1 MAQPIH
7 QNTASL
13 RRLPPLLVAIVMMVN
28 LQGCASIN
36 HAIDEMQGQL
46 SDPSGVAVSATD
58 VTEDLTLNLDDKNDL
73 EKAVDNKLS
82 RSQTLTRGGITYLMD
97 GKYQQASDVFNTALS
112 FDVDNALLHFFNAY
126 TYHQLFLRGD
136 STHFPLAELGYKAAA
151 AKESAL
157 RGPAYGQ
164 LGELY
169 LDEKKY
175 ALAEEYLSL
184 AIQKNRRPELLYN
197 YARATGLNGS
207 WEKSRAAIAELDR
220 KGWSNP
226 QLIKA
231 KAILSA
237 ASANPKE
244 TKSLLELYAKS
255 TSSKADISYVNFR
268 INQINDNLTKGFVL
282 ALNDEGP
289 PAALDTDPLP
299 TPPPGPDPS
308 LTDAAPTTAN
318 DAAPTTAN
326 DAEPTTAND
335 AEPTTANDAEP
346 TTANDA
352 EPTTANDAEPTTA
365 NDAAPTTA
373 NDAKDTKKIDPP
385 KNVGKWY
392 RCDPETKISEAMA
405 NDATTTDEFILAPT
419 LPQSCPG
426 ENPMSAVI
434 EITMI
439 ETYEATT
446 NTSGINML
454 DGLNAI
460 LTIDGSNAVTSAS
473 GSSTDTKTR
482 GNTWLLANAS
492 STSSVTYSLN
502 IVNSGLNQAKL
513 LSRPAMT
520 VIDRVP
526 SVFFAGSNISLG
538 IAGDAYTAPTVVDKT
553 IGVSLSVTPTFV
565 DEDNVLISM
574 RTSNAGISSAL
585 LNVPDALLQQ
595 TRNSMRSSAIMK
607 FDETIVLNG
616 LRQESAGI
624 INSGVPILKDLPL
637 LQYLFKNNTESA
649 TSLNYIT
656 FLTLRRPTPPKKAD
670 SSMENITPELKS
682 YISFTEKDFD
692 VVTHQPEDKL
702 AELLNDLKR
711 LVYF

>member
-13 RRLPPLLVAIVMMVN
+13 RRLPILLVAIVMMAN
-28 LQGCASIN
+28 LYGCASIN

-73 EKAVDNKLS
+73 EKAIDNKLS

-231 KAILSA
+231 KAILAA

-282 ALNDEGP
+282 ALNDEDP
-289 PAALDTDPLP
+289 PVALDTDPLP

-318 DAAPTTAN
+318 DAA
-326 DAEPTTAND
+326 
-335 AEPTTANDAEP
+335 
-346 TTANDA
+346 
-352 EPTTANDAEPTTA
+352 PTTA

-492 STSSVTYSLN
+492 STASVTYSLN

-585 LNVPDALLQQ
+585 TNIPDALLQQ

-616 LRQESAGI
+616 IRQESAGI

-637 LQYLFKNNTESA
+637 LQYLFKSNTESA

-670 SSMENITPELKS
+670 SSVENIIPELKN

>member
-13 RRLPPLLVAIVMMVN
+13 RRLPILLVAIVMMAN
-28 LQGCASIN
+28 LYGCASIN

-73 EKAVDNKLS
+73 EKAIDNKLS

-231 KAILSA
+231 KAILAA

-282 ALNDEGP
+282 ALNDEDP
-289 PAALDTDPLP
+289 PVALDTDPLP

-326 DAEPTTAND
+326 DAAPTTANDAAPTTAND
-335 AEPTTANDAEP
+335 AE
-346 TTANDA
+346 
-352 EPTTANDAEPTTA
+352 
-365 NDAAPTTA
+365 PTTA

-460 LTIDGSNAVTSAS
+460 LTIGGSNAVTSVS

-482 GNTWLLANAS
+482 DNTWLLANAS

-585 LNVPDALLQQ
+585 TNIPDALLQQ

-616 LRQESAGI
+616 IRQESAGI

-670 SSMENITPELKS
+670 SSVENIIPELKN

>member
-13 RRLPPLLVAIVMMVN
+13 RRLPPLLVAIVMMAN

-73 EKAVDNKLS
+73 EKALDNKLS

-136 STHFPLAELGYKAAA
+136 STLFPLAELGYKAAA

-308 LTDAAPTTAN
+308 LT
-318 DAAPTTAN
+318 
-326 DAEPTTAND
+326 
-335 AEPTTANDAEP
+335 
-346 TTANDA
+346 DA

>member
-46 SDPSGVAVSATD
+46 IDPSGVAVSATN

-335 AEPTTANDAEP
+335 AE
-346 TTANDA
+346 
-352 EPTTANDAEPTTA
+352 
-365 NDAAPTTA
+365 PTTA

>member
-13 RRLPPLLVAIVMMVN
+13 RRLPILLVAIVMMVN

-46 SDPSGVAVSATD
+46 IDPSGVAVSATN

-231 KAILSA
+231 KAILAA

-308 LTDAAPTTAN
+308 LT
-318 DAAPTTAN
+318 
-326 DAEPTTAND
+326 
-335 AEPTTANDAEP
+335 
-346 TTANDA
+346 DA

>member
-46 SDPSGVAVSATD
+46 SGPSGLAVSATN

-231 KAILSA
+231 KAILAA

-308 LTDAAPTTAN
+308 LTDAA
-318 DAAPTTAN
+318 
-326 DAEPTTAND
+326 
-335 AEPTTANDAEP
+335 
-346 TTANDA
+346 
-352 EPTTANDAEPTTA
+352 PTTA

>member
-13 RRLPPLLVAIVMMVN
+13 RRLPILLVAIVMMAN
-28 LQGCASIN
+28 LYGCASIN

-73 EKAVDNKLS
+73 EKAIDNKLS

-231 KAILSA
+231 KAILAA

-282 ALNDEGP
+282 ALNDEDP
-289 PAALDTDPLP
+289 PVALDTDPLP

-326 DAEPTTAND
+326 DAAPTTANDAAPTTAND
-335 AEPTTANDAEP
+335 AE
-346 TTANDA
+346 
-352 EPTTANDAEPTTA
+352 
-365 NDAAPTTA
+365 PTTA

-460 LTIDGSNAVTSAS
+460 LTIGGSNAVTSVS

-482 GNTWLLANAS
+482 DNTWLLANAS

-585 LNVPDALLQQ
+585 TNIPDALLQQ

-616 LRQESAGI
+616 IRQESAGI
-624 INSGVPILKDLPL
+624 INSGIPILKDLPL
-637 LQYLFKNNTESA
+637 LQYLFKSNTESA

-670 SSMENITPELKS
+670 SSVENIIPELKN

>member
-13 RRLPPLLVAIVMMVN
+13 RRLPILLVAIVMMAN
-28 LQGCASIN
+28 LYGCASIN

-73 EKAVDNKLS
+73 EKAIDNKLS

-231 KAILSA
+231 KAILAA

-282 ALNDEGP
+282 ALNDEDP
-289 PAALDTDPLP
+289 PVALDTDPLP

-335 AEPTTANDAEP
+335 AEPTTANDAE
-346 TTANDA
+346 
-352 EPTTANDAEPTTA
+352 
-365 NDAAPTTA
+365 PTTA

-492 STSSVTYSLN
+492 STASVTYSLN

-585 LNVPDALLQQ
+585 TNIPDALLQQ

-637 LQYLFKNNTESA
+637 LQYLFKSNTESA

>member
-46 SDPSGVAVSATD
+46 IDPSGVAVSATN

-136 STHFPLAELGYKAAA
+136 STLFPLAELGYKAAA

-326 DAEPTTAND
+326 DAAPTTAND
-335 AEPTTANDAEP
+335 AEPTTANDAE
-346 TTANDA
+346 
-352 EPTTANDAEPTTA
+352 
-365 NDAAPTTA
+365 PTTA

>member
-13 RRLPPLLVAIVMMVN
+13 RRLPILLVAIVMMAN
-28 LQGCASIN
+28 LYGCASIN

-73 EKAVDNKLS
+73 EKAIDNKLS

-231 KAILSA
+231 KAILAA

-282 ALNDEGP
+282 ALNDEDP
-289 PAALDTDPLP
+289 PVALDTDPLP
-299 TPPPGPDPS
+299 TPPSGPDPS

-335 AEPTTANDAEP
+335 AE
-346 TTANDA
+346 
-352 EPTTANDAEPTTA
+352 
-365 NDAAPTTA
+365 PTTA

-460 LTIDGSNAVTSAS
+460 LTIGGSNAVTSVS

-482 GNTWLLANAS
+482 DNTWLLANAS

-585 LNVPDALLQQ
+585 TNIPDALLQQ

-616 LRQESAGI
+616 IRQESAGI

-670 SSMENITPELKS
+670 SSVENIIPELKN

>member
-13 RRLPPLLVAIVMMVN
+13 RRLPILLVAIVMMAN
-28 LQGCASIN
+28 LYGCASIN

-73 EKAVDNKLS
+73 EKAIDNKLS

-231 KAILSA
+231 KAILAA

-282 ALNDEGP
+282 ALNDEDP
-289 PAALDTDPLP
+289 PVALDTDPLP

-335 AEPTTANDAEP
+335 AE
-346 TTANDA
+346 
-352 EPTTANDAEPTTA
+352 
-365 NDAAPTTA
+365 PTTA

-460 LTIDGSNAVTSAS
+460 LTIGGSNAVTSVS

-482 GNTWLLANAS
+482 DNTWLLANAS

-585 LNVPDALLQQ
+585 TNIPDALLQQ

-616 LRQESAGI
+616 IRQESAGI

-670 SSMENITPELKS
+670 SSVENIIPELKN

>member
-13 RRLPPLLVAIVMMVN
+13 RRLPILLVAIVMMAN
-28 LQGCASIN
+28 LYGCASIN

-73 EKAVDNKLS
+73 EKAIDNKLS

-231 KAILSA
+231 KAILAA

-282 ALNDEGP
+282 ALNDEDP
-289 PAALDTDPLP
+289 PVALDTDPLP

-326 DAEPTTAND
+326 DAA
-335 AEPTTANDAEP
+335 
-346 TTANDA
+346 
-352 EPTTANDAEPTTA
+352 PTTA

-482 GNTWLLANAS
+482 DNTWLLANAS
-492 STSSVTYSLN
+492 STASVTYSLN

-585 LNVPDALLQQ
+585 TNIPDALLQQ

-616 LRQESAGI
+616 IRQESAGI

-670 SSMENITPELKS
+670 SSVENIIPELKN

>member
-13 RRLPPLLVAIVMMVN
+13 RRLPILLVAIVMMAN
-28 LQGCASIN
+28 LYGCASIN

-46 SDPSGVAVSATD
+46 SDPSGLAVSATD

-73 EKAVDNKLS
+73 EKAIDNKLS

-136 STHFPLAELGYKAAA
+136 STNFPLAELGYKAAA

-231 KAILSA
+231 KAILAA

-282 ALNDEGP
+282 ALNDEDP
-289 PAALDTDPLP
+289 PVALDTDPLP
-299 TPPPGPDPS
+299 TPPSGPDPS
-308 LTDAAPTTAN
+308 LTDAAPTTANDAAPTTAN

-335 AEPTTANDAEP
+335 AE
-346 TTANDA
+346 
-352 EPTTANDAEPTTA
+352 
-365 NDAAPTTA
+365 PTTA

-460 LTIDGSNAVTSAS
+460 LTIGGSNAVTSVS

-482 GNTWLLANAS
+482 DNTWLLANAS

-585 LNVPDALLQQ
+585 TNIPDALLQQ

-616 LRQESAGI
+616 IRQESAGI

-670 SSMENITPELKS
+670 SSVENIIPELKN

>member
-1 MAQPIH
+1 MVQPIH

-13 RRLPPLLVAIVMMVN
+13 RRLPILLVAIVMMAN
-28 LQGCASIN
+28 LYGCASIN

-73 EKAVDNKLS
+73 EKAIDNKLS

-231 KAILSA
+231 KAILAA

-282 ALNDEGP
+282 ALNDEDP
-289 PAALDTDPLP
+289 PVALDTDPLP
-299 TPPPGPDPS
+299 TPPSGPDPS

-326 DAEPTTAND
+326 DAAPTTAND
-335 AEPTTANDAEP
+335 AE
-346 TTANDA
+346 
-352 EPTTANDAEPTTA
+352 
-365 NDAAPTTA
+365 PTTA

-585 LNVPDALLQQ
+585 TNIPDALLQQ

-637 LQYLFKNNTESA
+637 LQYLFKSNTESA

-670 SSMENITPELKS
+670 SSVENIIPELKN

>member
-46 SDPSGVAVSATD
+46 SGPSGLAVSATN

-136 STHFPLAELGYKAAA
+136 STLFPLAELGYKAAA

-308 LTDAAPTTAN
+308 LTDA
-318 DAAPTTAN
+318 
-326 DAEPTTAND
+326 EPTTAND

-352 EPTTANDAEPTTA
+352 E
-365 NDAAPTTA
+365 PTTA

>member
-13 RRLPPLLVAIVMMVN
+13 RRLPILLVAIVMMAN
-28 LQGCASIN
+28 LYGCASIN

-73 EKAVDNKLS
+73 EKAIDNKLS

-231 KAILSA
+231 KAILAA

-282 ALNDEGP
+282 ALNDEDP
-289 PAALDTDPLP
+289 PVALDTDPLP
-299 TPPPGPDPS
+299 TPPSGPDPS

-326 DAEPTTAND
+326 DAAPTTAND
-335 AEPTTANDAEP
+335 AE
-346 TTANDA
+346 
-352 EPTTANDAEPTTA
+352 
-365 NDAAPTTA
+365 PTTA

-585 LNVPDALLQQ
+585 TNIPDALLQQ

-637 LQYLFKNNTESA
+637 LQYLFKSNTESA

-670 SSMENITPELKS
+670 SSVENIIPELKN

>member
-46 SDPSGVAVSATD
+46 IDPSGVAVSATN

-136 STHFPLAELGYKAAA
+136 STLFPLAELGYKAAA

-308 LTDAAPTTAN
+308 LT
-318 DAAPTTAN
+318 
-326 DAEPTTAND
+326 
-335 AEPTTANDAEP
+335 
-346 TTANDA
+346 DA

>member
-1 MAQPIH
+1 
-7 QNTASL
+7 
-13 RRLPPLLVAIVMMVN
+13 MMVN

-308 LTDAAPTTAN
+308 LTDA
-318 DAAPTTAN
+318 
-326 DAEPTTAND
+326 EPTTAND

-352 EPTTANDAEPTTA
+352 E
-365 NDAAPTTA
+365 PTTA

>member
-13 RRLPPLLVAIVMMVN
+13 RRLPILLVAIVMMAN
-28 LQGCASIN
+28 LYGCASIN

-46 SDPSGVAVSATD
+46 SDPSGLAVSATD

-73 EKAVDNKLS
+73 EKAIDNKLS

-231 KAILSA
+231 KAILAA

-282 ALNDEGP
+282 ALNDEDP
-289 PAALDTDPLP
+289 PVALDTDPLP

-335 AEPTTANDAEP
+335 AE
-346 TTANDA
+346 
-352 EPTTANDAEPTTA
+352 
-365 NDAAPTTA
+365 PTTA

-460 LTIDGSNAVTSAS
+460 LTIGGSNAVTSVS

-482 GNTWLLANAS
+482 DNTWLLANAS

-585 LNVPDALLQQ
+585 TNIPDALLQQ

-616 LRQESAGI
+616 IRQESAGI

-670 SSMENITPELKS
+670 SSVENIIPELKN

>member
-1 MAQPIH
+1 MMA
-7 QNTASL
+7 
-13 RRLPPLLVAIVMMVN
+13 N
-28 LQGCASIN
+28 LYGCASIN

-46 SDPSGVAVSATD
+46 SGPSGLAVSATD

-82 RSQTLTRGGITYLMD
+82 RTQTLTRGGITYLMD

-184 AIQKNRRPELLYN
+184 AIQKNRRPEVLYS

-231 KAILSA
+231 KAILAA

-282 ALNDEGP
+282 ALNDEDP

-299 TPPPGPDPS
+299 TPPPGPEPS
-308 LTDAAPTTAN
+308 LT

-335 AEPTTANDAEP
+335 AEPTTANDAE
-346 TTANDA
+346 
-352 EPTTANDAEPTTA
+352 
-365 NDAAPTTA
+365 PTTA

-460 LTIDGSNAVTSAS
+460 LTIGGSDAVTSVS
-473 GSSTDTKTR
+473 GSSTETKTR

-616 LRQESAGI
+616 IRQESAGI

-637 LQYLFKNNTESA
+637 LQYLFKKNTESA

-670 SSMENITPELKS
+670 SSVENITPELKN

>member
-13 RRLPPLLVAIVMMVN
+13 RRLPILLVAIVMMAN
-28 LQGCASIN
+28 LYGCASIN

-46 SDPSGVAVSATD
+46 SDPSGLAVSATD

-73 EKAVDNKLS
+73 EKAIDNKLS

-197 YARATGLNGS
+197 YASATGLNGS

-226 QLIKA
+226 KLIKA
-231 KAILSA
+231 KAILAA

-282 ALNDEGP
+282 ALNDEDP
-289 PAALDTDPLP
+289 PVALDTDPLP

-326 DAEPTTAND
+326 DAA
-335 AEPTTANDAEP
+335 
-346 TTANDA
+346 
-352 EPTTANDAEPTTA
+352 PTTA

-460 LTIDGSNAVTSAS
+460 LTIGGSNAVTSVS

-482 GNTWLLANAS
+482 DNTWLLANAS

-585 LNVPDALLQQ
+585 TNIPDALLQQ

-616 LRQESAGI
+616 IRQESAGI

-670 SSMENITPELKS
+670 SSVENIIPELKN

>member
-13 RRLPPLLVAIVMMVN
+13 RRLPILLVAIVMMAN
-28 LQGCASIN
+28 LYGCASIN

-46 SDPSGVAVSATD
+46 SDPSGLAVSATD

-73 EKAVDNKLS
+73 EKAIDNKLS

-231 KAILSA
+231 KAILAA

-282 ALNDEGP
+282 ALNDEDP
-289 PAALDTDPLP
+289 PVALDTDPLP

-308 LTDAAPTTAN
+308 LTDAA
-318 DAAPTTAN
+318 
-326 DAEPTTAND
+326 
-335 AEPTTANDAEP
+335 
-346 TTANDA
+346 
-352 EPTTANDAEPTTA
+352 PTTA

-492 STSSVTYSLN
+492 STASVTYSLN

-585 LNVPDALLQQ
+585 TNIPDALLQQ

-670 SSMENITPELKS
+670 SSVENIIPELKN

>member
-13 RRLPPLLVAIVMMVN
+13 RRLPILLVAIVMMAN
-28 LQGCASIN
+28 LYGCASIN

-46 SDPSGVAVSATD
+46 SDPSGLAVSATD

-73 EKAVDNKLS
+73 EKAIDNKLS

-231 KAILSA
+231 KAILAA

-282 ALNDEGP
+282 ALNDEDP
-289 PAALDTDPLP
+289 PVALDTDPLP

-318 DAAPTTAN
+318 DA
-326 DAEPTTAND
+326 EPTTAND
-335 AEPTTANDAEP
+335 AEPTTANDAE
-346 TTANDA
+346 
-352 EPTTANDAEPTTA
+352 
-365 NDAAPTTA
+365 PTTA

-460 LTIDGSNAVTSAS
+460 LTIGGSNAVTSVS

-482 GNTWLLANAS
+482 DNTWLLANAS

-585 LNVPDALLQQ
+585 TNIPDALLQQ

-616 LRQESAGI
+616 IRQESAGI

-670 SSMENITPELKS
+670 SSVENIIPELKN

>member
-13 RRLPPLLVAIVMMVN
+13 RRLPPLLVAIVMMAN

-136 STHFPLAELGYKAAA
+136 STLFPLAELGYKAAA

-308 LTDAAPTTAN
+308 LTDA
-318 DAAPTTAN
+318 
-326 DAEPTTAND
+326 EPTTAND

-352 EPTTANDAEPTTA
+352 E
-365 NDAAPTTA
+365 PTTA

>member
-13 RRLPPLLVAIVMMVN
+13 RRLPILLVAIVMMAN
-28 LQGCASIN
+28 LYGCASIN

-46 SDPSGVAVSATD
+46 SDPSGLAVSATD

-73 EKAVDNKLS
+73 EKAIDNKLS

-231 KAILSA
+231 KAILAA

-282 ALNDEGP
+282 ALNDEDP
-289 PAALDTDPLP
+289 PVALDTDPLP

-326 DAEPTTAND
+326 DAAPTTANDAAPTTAND
-335 AEPTTANDAEP
+335 AEPTTANDAE
-346 TTANDA
+346 
-352 EPTTANDAEPTTA
+352 
-365 NDAAPTTA
+365 PTTA

-460 LTIDGSNAVTSAS
+460 LTIGGSNAVTSVS

-482 GNTWLLANAS
+482 DNTWLLANAS

-585 LNVPDALLQQ
+585 TNIPDALLQQ

-616 LRQESAGI
+616 IRQESAGI

-670 SSMENITPELKS
+670 SSVENIIPELKN

>member
-13 RRLPPLLVAIVMMVN
+13 RRLPILLVAIVMMAN
-28 LQGCASIN
+28 LYGCASIN

-73 EKAVDNKLS
+73 EKAIDNKLS

-231 KAILSA
+231 KAILAA

-282 ALNDEGP
+282 ALNDEDP
-289 PAALDTDPLP
+289 PVALDTDPLP

-326 DAEPTTAND
+326 DAAPTTANDAAPTTAND
-335 AEPTTANDAEP
+335 AE
-346 TTANDA
+346 
-352 EPTTANDAEPTTA
+352 
-365 NDAAPTTA
+365 PTTA

-460 LTIDGSNAVTSAS
+460 LTIGGSNAVTSVS

-482 GNTWLLANAS
+482 DNTWLLANAS
-492 STSSVTYSLN
+492 STASVTYSLN

-585 LNVPDALLQQ
+585 TNIPDALLQQ

-616 LRQESAGI
+616 IRQESAGI

-670 SSMENITPELKS
+670 SSVENIIPELKN

>member
-1 MAQPIH
+1 
-7 QNTASL
+7 
-13 RRLPPLLVAIVMMVN
+13 
-28 LQGCASIN
+28 
-36 HAIDEMQGQL
+36 
-46 SDPSGVAVSATD
+46 
-58 VTEDLTLNLDDKNDL
+58 
-73 EKAVDNKLS
+73 
-82 RSQTLTRGGITYLMD
+82 
-97 GKYQQASDVFNTALS
+97 
-112 FDVDNALLHFFNAY
+112 
-126 TYHQLFLRGD
+126 
-136 STHFPLAELGYKAAA
+136 
-151 AKESAL
+151 
-157 RGPAYGQ
+157 
-164 LGELY
+164 
-169 LDEKKY
+169 
-175 ALAEEYLSL
+175 
-184 AIQKNRRPELLYN
+184 
-197 YARATGLNGS
+197 
-207 WEKSRAAIAELDR
+207 
-220 KGWSNP
+220 
-226 QLIKA
+226 
-231 KAILSA
+231 
-237 ASANPKE
+237 
-244 TKSLLELYAKS
+244 
-255 TSSKADISYVNFR
+255 
-268 INQINDNLTKGFVL
+268 
-282 ALNDEGP
+282 
-289 PAALDTDPLP
+289 
-299 TPPPGPDPS
+299 
-308 LTDAAPTTAN
+308 
-318 DAAPTTAN
+318 
-326 DAEPTTAND
+326 
-335 AEPTTANDAEP
+335 
-346 TTANDA
+346 
-352 EPTTANDAEPTTA
+352 
-365 NDAAPTTA
+365 
-373 NDAKDTKKIDPP
+373 
-385 KNVGKWY
+385 
-392 RCDPETKISEAMA
+392 
-405 NDATTTDEFILAPT
+405 
-419 LPQSCPG
+419 
-426 ENPMSAVI
+426 MSAVI

-492 STSSVTYSLN
+492 STASVTYSLN

-585 LNVPDALLQQ
+585 TNIPDALLQQ

-637 LQYLFKNNTESA
+637 LQYLFKSNTESA

>member
-13 RRLPPLLVAIVMMVN
+13 RRLPILLVAIVMMAN
-28 LQGCASIN
+28 LYGCASIN

-46 SDPSGVAVSATD
+46 SDPSGLAVSATD

-73 EKAVDNKLS
+73 EKAIDNKLS

-220 KGWSNP
+220 KWWSNP

-231 KAILSA
+231 KAILAA

-282 ALNDEGP
+282 ALNDEDP
-289 PAALDTDPLP
+289 PVALDTDPLP

-326 DAEPTTAND
+326 DAAPTTAND
-335 AEPTTANDAEP
+335 AEPTTANDAE
-346 TTANDA
+346 
-352 EPTTANDAEPTTA
+352 
-365 NDAAPTTA
+365 PTTA

-460 LTIDGSNAVTSAS
+460 LTIGGSNAVTSVS

-482 GNTWLLANAS
+482 DNTWLLANAS

>member
-1 MAQPIH
+1 MAQPFH
-7 QNTASL
+7 HNTASL
-13 RRLPPLLVAIVMMVN
+13 RRLSSLLVTIVMIAN
-28 LQGCASIN
+28 LHGCASIN
-36 HAIDEMQGQL
+36 QAIDEMQSQL
-46 SDPSGVAVSATD
+46 IGPSGVAVDATN

-73 EKAVDNKLS
+73 EKAIYNKLN

-112 FDVDNALLHFFNAY
+112 FDIDNALLHFFNAY

-136 STHFPLAELGYKAAA
+136 STHFRLAELGYKTAA

-184 AIQKNRRPELLYN
+184 ALQKNRSPELLYS

-231 KAILSA
+231 KAIFAA
-237 ASANPKE
+237 ASSNPKE
-244 TKSLLELYAKS
+244 TKSLVELYAKS
-255 TSSKADISYVNFR
+255 TSSKADMSYVNFR

-282 ALNDEGP
+282 ALNDEDP
-289 PAALDTDPLP
+289 VALPNDPLP
-299 TPPPGPDPS
+299 TPPSTPDPAS
-308 LTDAAPTTAN
+308 ADGAPTTA
-318 DAAPTTAN
+318 D
-326 DAEPTTAND
+326 
-335 AEPTTANDAEP
+335 
-346 TTANDA
+346 
-352 EPTTANDAEPTTA
+352 
-365 NDAAPTTA
+365 
-373 NDAKDTKKIDPP
+373 DAKDTKKTDPA
-385 KNVGKWY
+385 KNVAKWY
-392 RCDPETKISEAMA
+392 RCDPETRISEAMA

-446 NTSGINML
+446 NTSGINIL

-460 LTIDGSNAVTSAS
+460 LTLQGSNAVTSAS

-482 GNTWLLANAS
+482 GSAWLLANGT
-492 STSSVTYSLN
+492 STTSVTYSLN

-565 DEDNVLISM
+565 DEDNVLISL

-607 FDETIVLNG
+607 FDETIVING
-616 LRQESAGI
+616 LRQESTGI
-624 INSGVPILKDLPL
+624 IDTGVPILKDLPL
-637 LQYLFKNNTESA
+637 LQYLFKNNTASA

-656 FLTLRRPTPPKKAD
+656 FLTLRRPTPPKEAD
-670 SSMENITPELKS
+670 NSSLGNITPELKN
-682 YISFTEKDFD
+682 YISFTEKDFE
-692 VVTHQPEDKL
+692 VVTEQPEDKL
-702 AELLNDLKR
+702 AELINDLKR

>member
-46 SDPSGVAVSATD
+46 IDPSGVAVSATN

-308 LTDAAPTTAN
+308 LT
-318 DAAPTTAN
+318 
-326 DAEPTTAND
+326 D

>member
-13 RRLPPLLVAIVMMVN
+13 RRLPPLLVAIVMMAN

-73 EKAVDNKLS
+73 EKALDNKLS

-136 STHFPLAELGYKAAA
+136 STLFPLAELGYKAAA

-308 LTDAAPTTAN
+308 LT
-318 DAAPTTAN
+318 
-326 DAEPTTAND
+326 
-335 AEPTTANDAEP
+335 DAEP

>member
-13 RRLPPLLVAIVMMVN
+13 RRLPILLVAIVMMAN
-28 LQGCASIN
+28 LYGCASIN

-46 SDPSGVAVSATD
+46 SDPSGLAVSATD

-73 EKAVDNKLS
+73 EKAIDNKLS

-231 KAILSA
+231 KAILAA

-282 ALNDEGP
+282 ALNDEDP
-289 PAALDTDPLP
+289 PVALDTDPLP
-299 TPPPGPDPS
+299 TPPSGPDPS
-308 LTDAAPTTAN
+308 LTDAAPTTANDAAPTTANDAAPTTAN

-335 AEPTTANDAEP
+335 AE
-346 TTANDA
+346 
-352 EPTTANDAEPTTA
+352 
-365 NDAAPTTA
+365 PTTA

-460 LTIDGSNAVTSAS
+460 LTIGGSNAVTSVS

-482 GNTWLLANAS
+482 DNTWLLANAS

-585 LNVPDALLQQ
+585 TNIPDALLQQ

-616 LRQESAGI
+616 IRQESAGI

-670 SSMENITPELKS
+670 SSVENIIPELKN

>member
-46 SDPSGVAVSATD
+46 IDPSGVAVSATN

-136 STHFPLAELGYKAAA
+136 STLFPLAELGYKAAA

-308 LTDAAPTTAN
+308 LTDAA
-318 DAAPTTAN
+318 
-326 DAEPTTAND
+326 
-335 AEPTTANDAEP
+335 
-346 TTANDA
+346 
-352 EPTTANDAEPTTA
+352 PTTA

>member
-46 SDPSGVAVSATD
+46 IDPSGVAVSATN

-308 LTDAAPTTAN
+308 LT
-318 DAAPTTAN
+318 
-326 DAEPTTAND
+326 
-335 AEPTTANDAEP
+335 
-346 TTANDA
+346 DA

>member
-13 RRLPPLLVAIVMMVN
+13 RRLPILLVAIVMMAN
-28 LQGCASIN
+28 LYGCASIN

-46 SDPSGVAVSATD
+46 SDPSGLAVSATD

-73 EKAVDNKLS
+73 EKAIDNKLS

-231 KAILSA
+231 KAILAA

-282 ALNDEGP
+282 ALNDEDP
-289 PAALDTDPLP
+289 PVALDTDPLP
-299 TPPPGPDPS
+299 TPPSGPDPS
-308 LTDAAPTTAN
+308 LTDAAPTTANDAAPTTAN

-335 AEPTTANDAEP
+335 AEPTTANDAE
-346 TTANDA
+346 
-352 EPTTANDAEPTTA
+352 
-365 NDAAPTTA
+365 PTTA

-460 LTIDGSNAVTSAS
+460 LTIGGSNAVTSVS

-482 GNTWLLANAS
+482 DNTWLLANAS

-585 LNVPDALLQQ
+585 TNIPDALLQQ

-616 LRQESAGI
+616 IRQESAGI

-670 SSMENITPELKS
+670 SSVENIIPELKN

>member
-13 RRLPPLLVAIVMMVN
+13 RRLPPLLVAIVMMAN

-299 TPPPGPDPS
+299 TPPSGPDPS
-308 LTDAAPTTAN
+308 LT
-318 DAAPTTAN
+318 

-335 AEPTTANDAEP
+335 AEPTTANDAE
-346 TTANDA
+346 
-352 EPTTANDAEPTTA
+352 
-365 NDAAPTTA
+365 PTTA

>member
-13 RRLPPLLVAIVMMVN
+13 RRLPPLLVAIVMMAN

-136 STHFPLAELGYKAAA
+136 STLFPLAELGYKAAA

-308 LTDAAPTTAN
+308 LT
-318 DAAPTTAN
+318 
-326 DAEPTTAND
+326 D

>member
-13 RRLPPLLVAIVMMVN
+13 RRLPILLVAIVMMAN
-28 LQGCASIN
+28 LYGCASIN

-73 EKAVDNKLS
+73 EKAIDNKLS

-231 KAILSA
+231 KAILAA

-282 ALNDEGP
+282 ALNDEDP
-289 PAALDTDPLP
+289 PVALDTDPLP
-299 TPPPGPDPS
+299 TPPSGPDPS
-308 LTDAAPTTAN
+308 LTDAAPTTANDAAPTTAN

-335 AEPTTANDAEP
+335 AE
-346 TTANDA
+346 
-352 EPTTANDAEPTTA
+352 
-365 NDAAPTTA
+365 PTTA

-460 LTIDGSNAVTSAS
+460 LTIGGSNAVTSVS

-482 GNTWLLANAS
+482 DNTWLLANAS
-492 STSSVTYSLN
+492 STASVTYSLN

-585 LNVPDALLQQ
+585 TNIPDALLQQ

-616 LRQESAGI
+616 IRQESAGI

-637 LQYLFKNNTESA
+637 LQYLFKSNTESA

-670 SSMENITPELKS
+670 SSVENIIPELKN

>member
-13 RRLPPLLVAIVMMVN
+13 RRLPPLLVAIVMMAN
-28 LQGCASIN
+28 LYGCASIN

-46 SDPSGVAVSATD
+46 SDPSGVAVSATN

-231 KAILSA
+231 KAILAA

-308 LTDAAPTTAN
+308 LTDA
-318 DAAPTTAN
+318 
-326 DAEPTTAND
+326 EPTTAND

-352 EPTTANDAEPTTA
+352 APTTA

-460 LTIDGSNAVTSAS
+460 LTIGGSTAVTSVS
-473 GSSTDTKTR
+473 GSSTETKTR
-482 GNTWLLANAS
+482 GNTWLLANSS
-492 STSSVTYSLN
+492 STASVTYSLN